1 MKKYTVTL
9 LKDLPKIKAGFTF
22 KITEDFIKAPYL
34 ITSQI
39 KDMSNEEFTNKV
51 IEVLLYCDNPEWVKM
66 GPDYSE
72 GIQINCPKCNT
83 KGMFPFQDKELEKEY
98 NCDVT
103 YWYQNVG
110 LECACCGNK
119 IYTHKICVD
128 KKIHW

>member
-1 MKKYTVTL
+1 MKKYIVTL

-22 KITEDFIKAPYL
+22 KITEDFIEAPYL

-72 GIQINCPKCNT
+72 GIQ
-83 KGMFPFQDKELEKEY
+83 
-98 NCDVT
+98 
-103 YWYQNVG
+103 
-110 LECACCGNK
+110 
-119 IYTHKICVD
+119 KICVN
-128 KKIHW
+128 KKINW